1 MKLIVFSIC
10 LNEEKTIGEL
20 LDRIPKKI
28 EGIDEIV
35 KVVIDDG
42 SKDRTAQI
50 AKEKGAL
57 VYSNQRQKRLAYS
70 FQFAIDKALELGADI
85 AVNID
90 GDLQFMPEEI
100 PLLVKPIVQGKADF
114 VAGNRFNNG
123 IKPENMPK
131 SKYLGNKL
139 GAKVISSITNQKFD
153 DVTCGFRAYSREAML
168 HININS
174 KYTYTQEVFQL
185 MASKKLDIVQIP
197 ITIKYYKG
205 RKSRVVKSVS
215 GFITNS
221 AFNILR
227 AFRDF
232 EPMKFFGILSLI
244 PLILGLICLIFV
256 LIYWISTGS
265 ITPYKTVG
273 FAGIYLVSLSIVVGL
288 FGLLSDMLG
297 RMVNTQEKILYYDKK
312 MYYSKLKRKKK

>member
-1 MKLIVFSIC
+1 
-10 LNEEKTIGEL
+10 
-20 LDRIPKKI
+20 
-28 EGIDEIV
+28 
-35 KVVIDDG
+35 
-42 SKDRTAQI
+42 
-50 AKEKGAL
+50 
-57 VYSNQRQKRLAYS
+57 
-70 FQFAIDKALELGADI
+70 
-85 AVNID
+85 
-90 GDLQFMPEEI
+90 MPEEI
-100 PLLVKPIVQGKADF
+100 PLLVKPIVQGRADF
-114 VAGNRFNNG
+114 VAGNRFSNG
-123 IKPENMPK
+123 VKPENMPK

-185 MASKKLDIVQIP
+185 MASKKLDIVQVP

-232 EPMKFFGILSLI
+232 EPMKFFGTLSLI

-273 FAGIYLVSLSIVVGL
+273 FVGIYLVSLSIVVGL

-297 RMVNTQEKILYYDKK
+297 RIVNTQEKTLYYEKK
-312 MYYSKLKRKKK
+312 SYYSKFKKSSK